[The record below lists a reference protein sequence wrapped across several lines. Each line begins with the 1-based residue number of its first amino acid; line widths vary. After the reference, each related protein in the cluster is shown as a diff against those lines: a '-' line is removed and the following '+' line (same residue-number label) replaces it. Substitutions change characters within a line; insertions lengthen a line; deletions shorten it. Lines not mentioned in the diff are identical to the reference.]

1 MQLKKFLAVILCV
14 VLFASIL
21 TACGGKETP
30 TETPAG
36 TEESESSSTG
46 ETAEEQEEQTTEEE
60 SGQEVAD
67 AQTGQTPRNETLYIN
82 GLQWGPI
89 NDFNPLSPN
98 PNNALM
104 ISQNETAR
112 VLVWE
117 TLFMYNMLDGKLY
130 PLLAKEYKQE
140 GNVFTIRMNP
150 DAKWSDGTPVTAKD
164 VKYTFELHRDMN
176 TGQASMWEYIESVE
190 APDDETVVITGKADN
205 FNPLK
210 IIEIFPRVYI
220 LPQHYMSKVVE
231 RNGGDPAKV
240 KSDRMEDFIAS
251 GPYKLFYYDETKIVL
266 VRDDNYW
273 GQAESMWGKLPVP
286 KYIAHV
292 IYADNNAGS
301 VAFQQGEVDVSQQ
314 FIPEIWKFWEEHD
327 LPVSTYLDEPPY
339 HLPATMPSLIFNLK
353 KPGLDNVAVRKAI
366 AMAIDYDT
374 IAKNAMSGYTPLMS
388 EVPPCLMNPSD
399 VERSLIDQEKLKPLQ
414 WKGKQIEEAKALL
427 DEAGIVDT
435 DGDGY
440 RELNGQKLSFKVECP
455 TGWTDWNA
463 ALEIVAAAGK
473 EIGIEIT
480 TYFPEASVW
489 TEDRQTGN
497 FDMIMNSYS
506 GVGISNPWTRCYQA
520 LYGEGGKIKDAER
533 VYFNYARYYNERAD
547 EILNEIPKVSDQN
560 KLKELYTE
568 LNEIY
573 LKDVPFVPLM
583 YRPHMF
589 YEVNESVWT
598 GFPAKDDGS
607 NIPPTC
613 CVSGYGVA
621 ALYNLKNVE

>member
-1 MQLKKFLAVILCV
+1 MASYLKKIFAVFFCV
-14 VLFASIL
+14 VFLASIL
-21 TACGGKETP
+21 SACGGKEASTESS
-30 TETPAG
+30 TETEQNENSA
-36 TEESESSSTG
+36 TEQSEENETTQEESE
-46 ETAEEQEEQTTEEE
+46 
-60 SGQEVAD
+60 QEVAD
-67 AQTGQTPRNETLYIN
+67 SSTGQTPRNETLYIN

-98 PNNALM
+98 SNNALM
-104 ISQNETAR
+104 ITQSETSYE
-112 VLVWE
+112 LVWE
-117 TLFMYNMLDGKLY
+117 TLFMYNILDGKLY
-130 PLLAKEYKQE
+130 PLLAKEYSQD
-140 GNVFTIRMNP
+140 GHVFTIKMNP
-150 DAKWSDGTPVTAKD
+150 DAKWSDGTPLTAKD

-176 TGQASMWEYIESVE
+176 TSQASMWDYIESVE
-190 APDDETVVITGKADN
+190 APDDETVVITAKSDN

-210 IIEIFPRVYI
+210 IIETFPKLYI
-220 LPQHYMSKVVE
+220 LPEHYMSKVVE
-231 RNGGDPAKV
+231 RNNGDPTKV

-251 GPYKLFYYDETKIVL
+251 GPYKLFYYDETKVVL

-314 FIPEIWKFWEEHD
+314 FIPEIWKFWEEYN

-339 HLPATMPSLIFNLK
+339 YLPATMPSLIFNLK

-427 DEAGIVDT
+427 DEAGIVDN

-489 TEDRQTGN
+489 TEDLQTGN

-506 GVGISNPWTRCYQA
+506 GVGISNPWTRCYQS
-520 LYGEGGKIKDAER
+520 LYGDGGKIKDAER
-533 VYFNYARYYNERAD
+533 VYYNYGRYYNERVD
-547 EILNEIPKVSDQN
+547 EILNEIPTVTDQN

-573 LKDVPFVPLM
+573 LQDVPLIPLM
-583 YRPHMF
+583 YRPHLF
-589 YEVNESVWT
+589 HTVNESVWT
-598 GFPAKDDGS
+598 GFPASDDGS

-613 CVSGYGVA
+613 CIGGYGVA